1 MNRGRR
7 HRGGGHSAEHLA
19 KHSPEPAYSP
29 NQRIVGPVLG
39 ETPTPA
45 GAVAIKDTRVLLAKP
60 LTSQIGPTVIPLA
73 DIVDAAIDMARQN
86 AQEGGMKR
94 KAHTKKNKAKGKSVG
109 KGIGKTKGKGK
120 SIGKAKGKKTRKN
133 KQSGGSLSM
142 GPAKQLWNE
151 VSSSFEEVA
160 NAAAGSAIGNRIANV
175 PKFIRKEMRL
185 LPKWLP

>member
-45 GAVAIKDTRVLLAKP
+45 GAVAIEDTRVLLAKP
-60 LTSQIGPTVIPLA
+60 ITSQIGPTVIPLA
-73 DIVDAAIDMARQN
+73 DMVDAAIDMAERN
-86 AQEGGMKR
+86 AQEGGKKR
-94 KAHTKKNKAKGKSVG
+94 KAYTKKNKAKGKS
-109 KGIGKTKGKGK
+109 IGK
-120 SIGKAKGKKTRKN
+120 SIGNGKGKGKKTRKN

>member
-1 MNRGRR
+1 VNRGRR

-19 KHSPEPAYSP
+19 KHSPEPAYCP

-45 GAVAIKDTRVLLAKP
+45 GAVAIEDTRALLAKP
-60 LTSQIGPTVIPLA
+60 ITSQIGPIVIPLA
-73 DIVDAAIDMARQN
+73 DMVDAAIDMAERN
-86 AQEGGMKR
+86 AQEGGKKR
-94 KAHTKKNKAKGKSVG
+94 KAYTKKNKAKGKS
-109 KGIGKTKGKGK
+109 IGK
-120 SIGKAKGKKTRKN
+120 SIGNGKGKGKKTRKN